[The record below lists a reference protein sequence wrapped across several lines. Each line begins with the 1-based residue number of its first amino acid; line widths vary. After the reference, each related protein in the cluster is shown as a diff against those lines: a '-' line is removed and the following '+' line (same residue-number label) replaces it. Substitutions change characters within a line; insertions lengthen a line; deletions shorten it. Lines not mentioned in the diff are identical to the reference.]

1 MKLTLFSIC
10 LFYFSFPVFAKGQ
23 DEMNQPPNFLTSK
36 DSLYLT
42 VNDAGQKIIEHP
54 IKTKQTLFSIAK
66 YYGLGLDEIYEH
78 NPSLQTN
85 PGLKTGQRIKIPIPN
100 MAIRRYKIKGFVASK
115 NAPIYYV
122 VQDGETLYQIC
133 KRHFGMPVD
142 SIAKRNNLKNNNI
155 RPGQLILMGW
165 MGVEGVPVKWRKGK
179 PTATT
184 KDLKTGF
191 EKEKIKYKEASASG
205 VCVWQKDSN
214 EKGDLYALHQEAAI
228 GTSIA
233 VTNQMTKKTVFAKVI
248 GRIPVG
254 YDKNTEIVLSPAAA
268 REIGAK
274 DPKFFVKTRYLK

>member
-10 LFYFSFPVFAKGQ
+10 LFYFSFPVFARGQ
-23 DEMNQPPNFLTSK
+23 DENNQPSSFLISK

-54 IKTKQTLFSIAK
+54 IKPKQTLFSISK
-66 YYGLGLDEIYEH
+66 YYGLGLEELYEH

-85 PGLKTGQRIKIPIPN
+85 PVLKTGQRIKIPIPN
-100 MAIRRYKIKGFVASK
+100 MAIRRYKIKGFVAAK
-115 NAPIYYV
+115 NVPIYYV

-133 KRHFGMPVD
+133 KVHFGMPVD
-142 SIAKRNNLKNNNI
+142 SISKRNNLKNNSI

-165 MGVEGVPVKWRKGK
+165 MGTEGVPAKWRKGK
-179 PTATT
+179 PAATT
-184 KDLKTGF
+184 KDLKTVF
-191 EKEKIKYKEASASG
+191 EKEKTKHKEVSASG

-214 EKGDLYALHQEAAI
+214 EKGDLYALHHEAAI

-233 VTNQMTKKTVFAKVI
+233 VTNPMTKKSVFAKVI

-268 REIGAK
+268 RAIGAK